1 MIYQAVEAIVKDGL
15 IQPIEAIEYEENTK
29 FLLVRLT
36 PIAKI
41 TSDESRRK
49 KLIECFQQLKQS
61 SAFGEIDDPVAW
73 QKNIREDKVLFGRDE
88 T

>member
-1 MIYQAVEAIVKDGL
+1 MYQAVEAIVKDGV

-36 PIAKI
+36 SPKDLSN
-41 TSDESRRK
+41 TESRRK
-49 KLIECFQQLKQS
+49 KLATSFQCLKQS
-61 SAFGEIDDPVAW
+61 ATLSEIKDPIAW
-73 QKNIREDKVLFGRDE
+73 QKEIRQDKPLPNRDK